1 MRSRQLSDFFLDE
14 LKEIYY
20 AENRLISTF
29 PQMIGKTFSDEL
41 TFTLNDH
48 LDETKEHI
56 QRLEKIFEEIGE
68 KAEGK
73 KCEAMEGLIKE
84 SNRIMQDFKD
94 SPLIDAALISVIQRI
109 EHYEIVSYDFLIT
122 FAEHLGYSNATDLLN
137 VTLNE
142 EKIVDRWLTEIGE
155 NERVKEEVN

>member
-1 MRSRQLSDFFLDE
+1 MLRKQSSDFFLDE

-20 AENRLISTF
+20 AENRLISTIS
-29 PQMIGKTFSDEL
+29 QMIGKTFSDEL
-41 TFTLNDH
+41 TFTLNNH
-48 LDETKEHI
+48 LDETEEHVK
-56 QRLEKIFEEIGE
+56 RLKKIFEEVGE
-68 KAEGK
+68 KTEGK

-94 SPLIDAALISVIQRI
+94 SPLIDAALLSVVQRI
-109 EHYEIVSYDFLIT
+109 EHYEIVSYGFLIT

-142 EKIVDRWLTEIGE
+142 EKIVYSWLAEIDE
-155 NERVKEEVN
+155 NERVKEEVD